1 MIYRY
6 SILTH
11 LSENERI
18 EAEDGYVGEAPEFIK
33 YPKSF
38 VIPEETLTMQGR
50 ACIRQEAVNN
60 KFKNWGVLR

>member
-1 MIYRY
+1 M
-6 SILTH
+6 TH

-38 VIPEETLTMQGR
+38 VNPEETLAMQYR
-50 ACIRQEAVNN
+50 VRIRQQTV
-60 KFKNWGVLR
+60 KKRF